1 MAAVTVMEGWQ
12 IKSREPREGSDKK
25 TEPAI
30 PLPAARV
37 QEGATVGAARWFT
50 VRATLQ
56 GF

>member
-1 MAAVTVMEGWQ
+1 MEGWQ

-30 PLPAARV
+30 PLPAAWV